1 MRARTGMVNSNRLTA
16 LRDGKEEHR
25 WLHTVQIPVL
35 RLAGFLALLA
45 FVFLENMAGG
55 AYAGR
60 PALLWFAG
68 TTLLYCAASWAAL
81 RSLFGRTGRLHLGR
95 AFLTLDILVWV
106 AAIYFTGAERS
117 WFLALLLLRSADQVG
132 AGYRSVHWYGHVATG
147 GYLAMLAY
155 LALWENRSLAWP
167 VEGLKVAGIYALNWY
182 LASCA
187 RAAEVIRDRFREAR
201 EKAER
206 ANVAKSE
213 FLAAMSHE
221 IRTPLN
227 GMMATSD
234 LLLETELTDAQ
245 REYIQMSRQCSVELM
260 ELVNGLLDLSRIE
273 ARGVTIVPSDFE
285 VRPLV
290 DDIVELARTVAR
302 NKRIDLRCELGGD
315 VPVWIR
321 ADRGHLRQVLLN
333 LVLNAV
339 KYTSKGGVE
348 LSINAA
354 QRDGG
359 AMELHVEVSD
369 TGVGIPT
376 AARARIFEP
385 YFRAPGAGEVREGTG
400 LGLTISKRLVEAMG
414 GTIGFR
420 SETGAGTTFWFDL
433 PIQPARDVPVTA
445 PGPAAFDAS
454 GKLIL
459 VVEDDAVSRRVLVR
473 LLESLGCKVN
483 AATNG
488 DEAVNAASQTA
499 YSLIFMD
506 RRLPGVDGLE
516 ATRRIRAAEGGQRH
530 TPIVALTAD
539 AMPED
544 IECCLQSGADEHMS
558 KPVAKQALTG
568 LLRRIFAARTRASGA
583 AGGP

>member
-1 MRARTGMVNSNRLTA
+1 MVNSGRLTA

-68 TTLLYCAASWAAL
+68 TTLLYCAGSWAAL
-81 RSLFGRTGRLHLGR
+81 RSFFGRTGRLHLGR
-95 AFLTLDILVWV
+95 AFLTFDILVWV

-132 AGYRSVHWYGHVATG
+132 AGYRSVHWYGHVATA
-147 GYLAMLAY
+147 GYLGMLAY
-155 LALWENRSLAWP
+155 LAFRENRPLVWP
-167 VEGLKVAGIYALNWY
+167 VEGLKVAGIYVLNWY

-187 RAAEVIRDRFREAR
+187 KAAEVIRNRFREGR
-201 EKAER
+201 EIAER

-234 LLLETELTDAQ
+234 LLLETDLTDAQ
-245 REYIQMSRQCSVELM
+245 REYIQMGRQCSVELM

-290 DDIVELARTVAR
+290 DDIVELARAVAR
-302 NKRIDLRCELGGD
+302 NKHIALRCEMGGD
-315 VPVWIR
+315 VPAWIR

-348 LSINAA
+348 LCINAN
-354 QRDGG
+354 QRSGG
-359 AMELHVEVSD
+359 ATELHVEVSD

-385 YFRAPGAGEVREGTG
+385 YYRAPGAAGEVREGTG

-414 GTIGFR
+414 GAIGFR

-433 PIQPARDVPVTA
+433 PVEPARKIPMEA
-445 PGPAAFDAS
+445 SGAEGGKPATFDAA
-454 GKLIL
+454 GKLVL

-473 LLESLGCKVN
+473 LLESLGCTVHSV
-483 AATNG
+483 ANG
-488 DEAVNAASQTA
+488 AEAVSAASEAA

-506 RRLPGVDGLE
+506 RRLPGIDGPE

-544 IECCLQSGADEHMS
+544 IEYCLQSGADEHMS

-568 LLRRIFAARTRASGA
+568 LLRRMFAERTRASGA
-583 AGGP
+583 AGSV

>member
-1 MRARTGMVNSNRLTA
+1 MVNSNRLTA

-81 RSLFGRTGRLHLGR
+81 RSFFGRTGRLHLGR
-95 AFLTLDILVWV
+95 AFLTLDILVWI

-132 AGYRSVHWYGHVATG
+132 AGYRTVHWYGHVATG
-147 GYLAMLAY
+147 GYLTMLAY
-155 LALWENRSLAWP
+155 LAFWEHRPLVWP
-167 VEGLKVAGIYALNWY
+167 VEGLKVAGIYVLNWY

-187 RAAEVIRDRFREAR
+187 RAAEVIRNRFREAR

-206 ANVAKSE
+206 ANLAKSE

-234 LLLETELTDAQ
+234 LLLETELTAAQ

-273 ARGVTIVPSDFE
+273 ARGVTITPSDFE

-290 DDIVELARTVAR
+290 DDIVELARAVAR
-302 NKRIDLRCELGGD
+302 AKQIALRCELGGD
-315 VPVWIR
+315 VPAWIR

-339 KYTSKGGVE
+339 KYTAKGNVE
-348 LSINAA
+348 LAINA
-354 QRDGG
+354 QPRGG
-359 AMELHVEVSD
+359 GIELHVEVSD

-385 YFRAPGAGEVREGTG
+385 YYRAPGAGEVREGTG

-420 SETGAGTTFWFDL
+420 SETGAGTTFWIDL
-433 PIQPARDVPVTA
+433 PVQLAREVRVEA
-445 PGPAAFDAS
+445 AGSAGGPATFDAS

-473 LLESLGCKVN
+473 LLESLGCKAN

-488 DEAVNAASQTA
+488 MEAVTAASQTA

-506 RRLPGVDGLE
+506 RRLPGIDGLE
-516 ATRRIRAAEGGQRH
+516 AIRRIRAAERGQRH

-539 AMPED
+539 AMQED
-544 IECCLQSGADEHMS
+544 VAHCLQAGADEYMS
-558 KPVAKQALTG
+558 KPVARQSLLAL
-568 LLRRIFAARTRASGA
+568 LQRIFVDRPRASGA
-583 AGGP
+583 TGGH